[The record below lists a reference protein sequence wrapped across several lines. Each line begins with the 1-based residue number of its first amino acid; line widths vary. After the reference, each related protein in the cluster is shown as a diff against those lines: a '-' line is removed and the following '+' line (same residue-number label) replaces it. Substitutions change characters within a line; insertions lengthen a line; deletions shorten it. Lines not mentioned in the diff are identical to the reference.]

1 MRTFKVVPLSQRS
14 GILEW
19 CVDTIELG
27 EYLLGPKKD
36 KAVQFKLGAHQ
47 RYHPED
53 INGGQAMSYLKKE
66 RDNLNAQ
73 KNKPESQKRL
83 EMVNVLKKI
92 CLKFKPVFRH
102 FFFEKFPD
110 LDQLLERRLA
120 YTRSC
125 ATSSMIGYILG
136 LGDRHVYNIL
146 GNNFFVKSIF
156 NEIIREKITYICA
169 FIQYDFTSNLRP

>member
-36 KAVQFKLGAHQ
+36 KVVQFKLGAHQ

-146 GNNFFVKSIF
+146 RNNFNCLMIYGCTKTI
-156 NEIIREKITYICA
+156 KI
-169 FIQYDFTSNLRP
+169 

>member
-19 CVDTIELG
+19 CVNTIELG

-36 KAVQFKLGAHQ
+36 KVVQFKLGAHG

-53 INGGQAMSYLKKE
+53 LTGGQAMGHLKKE
-66 RDNLNAQ
+66 RDKLNSQ
-73 KNKPESQKRL
+73 KTKPESQKRM

-92 CLKFKPVFRH
+92 CFKFKPVFRH

-146 GNNFFVKSIF
+146 GMF
-156 NEIIREKITYICA
+156 
-169 FIQYDFTSNLRP
+169 

>member
-19 CVDTIELG
+19 CVNTIELG

-36 KAVQFKLGAHQ
+36 KVVQFKLGAHQ

-53 INGGQAMSYLKKE
+53 ITGNDAMRNLKVAREKING
-66 RDNLNAQ
+66 Q
-73 KNKPESQKRL
+73 KNKSESQKKM
-83 EMVNVLKKI
+83 EMVSVLKKI

-146 GNNFFVKSIF
+146 GKSCYIFTMIFFVKF
-156 NEIIREKITYICA
+156 EEFKKKINKPN
-169 FIQYDFTSNLRP
+169 F